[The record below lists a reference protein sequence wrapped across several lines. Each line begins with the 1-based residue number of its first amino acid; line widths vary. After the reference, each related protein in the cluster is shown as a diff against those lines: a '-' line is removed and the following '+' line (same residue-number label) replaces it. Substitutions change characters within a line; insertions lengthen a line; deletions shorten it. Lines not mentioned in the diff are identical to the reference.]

1 MIVALSVVVLRHRR
15 RAIANRYDD
24 GNDESMGDS
33 EKIQTHTTFNSLSFN
48 NYNNNNRPLSEEDE
62 EKDNNNNNDDD
73 DEFMM
78 GQKPDCRSS
87 LCHAS
92 QIDQEERKPD
102 EP

>member
-1 MIVALSVVVLRHRR
+1 MIVALSVVFLRHRR
-15 RAIANRYDD
+15 RAIANRCDD
-24 GNDESMGDS
+24 NNDESIGDS
-33 EKIQTHTTFNSLSFN
+33 EKIQTHTTFNSLPFN
-48 NYNNNNRPLSEEDE
+48 NYNNNNRPLIEEE
-62 EKDNNNNNDDD
+62 EKHNNSNSN
-73 DEFMM
+73 DEFMI